1 MKRFMT
7 LDIVN
12 WKAILE
18 ALLYAA
24 GDEGLTRK
32 QLMSVLEVDEA
43 ALLDIMSAVKEEY
56 QKQERGI
63 ELIEYADS
71 YMLLTKKE
79 YSVYLK
85 KLVETP
91 SKGLSQ
97 AALEVLAIVSYKQP
111 ITRSE
116 VEEIRGVKSE
126 RVLHSLVAKA
136 LLCEVGRADG
146 PGRAILYGTTPTF
159 LEQFGLK
166 ALDELPPLP
175 ENVEADG
182 VQEEAD
188 LFFENF
194 NQTFE
199 EIK

>member
-1 MKRFMT
+1 MT

-32 QLMSVLEVDEA
+32 QLMSVLEVDESV
-43 ALLDIMSAVKEEY
+43 LLDIMSSVKEEY

-71 YMLLTKKE
+71 FMLLTKKE
-79 YSVYLK
+79 YSMYLK

-116 VEEIRGVKSE
+116 VDEIRGVKSE

-199 EIK
+199 DIK

>member
-1 MKRFMT
+1 MT

-12 WKAILE
+12 WKAIIE

-24 GDEGLTRK
+24 GDEGLTKK
-32 QLMSVLEVDEA
+32 QLMSVLEVEEV
-43 ALLDIMSAVKEEY
+43 ALLDMMSAVKEEY

-79 YSVYLK
+79 YSMYLK

>member
-1 MKRFMT
+1 MT

-166 ALDELPPLP
+166 ALDEVPPLP

>member
-1 MKRFMT
+1 MT

-32 QLMSVLEVDEA
+32 QLMSVLEVEESV
-43 ALLDIMSAVKEEY
+43 LLDIMSSVKEEY

-79 YSVYLK
+79 YSMYLK

-199 EIK
+199 DIK

>member
-1 MKRFMT
+1 MT

-32 QLMSVLEVDEA
+32 QLISVLEVDEA

-111 ITRSE
+111 ITRSK

-175 ENVEADG
+175 ENVESDG

>member
-1 MKRFMT
+1 MT

-32 QLMSVLEVDEA
+32 QLMSVLEVDESV
-43 ALLDIMSAVKEEY
+43 LLDIMSSVKEEY

-79 YSVYLK
+79 YSMYLK

>member
-1 MKRFMT
+1 MT

-71 YMLLTKKE
+71 YMMLTKKE

>member
-1 MKRFMT
+1 MT

-32 QLMSVLEVDEA
+32 QLMSVLEVDESV
-43 ALLDIMSAVKEEY
+43 LLDIMSSVKEEY

-79 YSVYLK
+79 YSMYLK

-166 ALDELPPLP
+166 ALDELPPLL

-199 EIK
+199 DIK